1 MATAFYSF
9 SKLGIR
15 PWQVKLCE
23 QIGFENPTE
32 IQQKTI
38 PEIVKGKNIIANAET
53 GSGKTAAFA
62 FPILSK
68 LSEDPFGI
76 FALIITPNRELAMQI
91 NEQLKLFGRTI
102 NLRSMCITGGQD
114 IIRQRM
120 GLDDLPHIIVGTPGR
135 LFQQIEESEVF
146 QKYLGNLNFL
156 VLDEADRLL
165 EPTLRYFIDKIV
177 DYLPKER
184 QTIFTTATID
194 DTLLNLE
201 NALPLISHKPE
212 QTTVIRTSEYTKIVQ
227 TLEQK
232 YVYMPNMMKD
242 YYFIYFLR
250 EFANISTIVFV
261 NTCKKCHTMSFI
273 QNNLGIK
280 NVSLHSFLTQK
291 KRQIHLSMF
300 RNEHAK
306 VMICTDVASRGLDIR
321 TVDIVINLDIPRDYK
336 DYVHRIGRAAR
347 GNKRGMSVSFIT
359 ENDVSLIKN
368 IESKTQSKMVLYK
381 IREDDVME
389 NVSEIEK
396 AKRTVEL
403 KMFEGGDDEMFKKKT
418 AMKSQFRDMILQKK
432 APEEQPK
439 KDKKLKKK
447 LKTK

>member
-1 MATAFYSF
+1 
-9 SKLGIR
+9 
-15 PWQVKLCE
+15 
-23 QIGFENPTE
+23 
-32 IQQKTI
+32 
-38 PEIVKGKNIIANAET
+38 
-53 GSGKTAAFA
+53 
-62 FPILSK
+62 
-68 LSEDPFGI
+68 
-76 FALIITPNRELAMQI
+76 
-91 NEQLKLFGRTI
+91 
-102 NLRSMCITGGQD
+102 
-114 IIRQRM
+114 
-120 GLDDLPHIIVGTPGR
+120 
-135 LFQQIEESEVF
+135 
-146 QKYLGNLNFL
+146 
-156 VLDEADRLL
+156 
-165 EPTLRYFIDKIV
+165 
-177 DYLPKER
+177 
-184 QTIFTTATID
+184 
-194 DTLLNLE
+194 
-201 NALPLISHKPE
+201 
-212 QTTVIRTSEYTKIVQ
+212 
-227 TLEQK
+227 
-232 YVYMPNMMKD
+232 
-242 YYFIYFLR
+242 
-250 EFANISTIVFV
+250 
-261 NTCKKCHTMSFI
+261 
-273 QNNLGIK
+273 
-280 NVSLHSFLTQK
+280 
-291 KRQIHLSMF
+291 MF